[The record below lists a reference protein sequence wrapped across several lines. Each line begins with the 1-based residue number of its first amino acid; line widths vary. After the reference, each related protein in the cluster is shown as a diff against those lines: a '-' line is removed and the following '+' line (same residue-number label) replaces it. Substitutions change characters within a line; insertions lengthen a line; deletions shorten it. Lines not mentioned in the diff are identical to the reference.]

1 VQHLLGVLVDG
12 PDQAGD
18 EVADLRDGQF
28 GQLAAQVRACA
39 FGSLVAA
46 RVTVR

>member
-1 VQHLLGVLVDG
+1 MVMA

-18 EVADLRDGQF
+18 EVPDLRDREL
-28 GQLAAQVRACA
+28 GQLATEIGDPL
-39 FGSLVAA
+39 FSPLVAA

>member
-1 VQHLLGVLVDG
+1 MQDLLGALVGG

-18 EVADLRDGQF
+18 EVADLRQGEF
-28 GQLAAQVRACA
+28 GQLAAQVWAGA
-39 FGSLVAA
+39 FGSLVVE